1 MAGRKIDIDE
11 KIERAQEDVI
21 KAKKKYDE
29 TVEALEKLM
38 TKKKEMQ
45 QKELLQAFANSSKS
59 KLGKIVSADQGHF
72 SIEHRDQNTPYIKKV
87 RVVSTVT
94 YALKD

>member
-45 QKELLQAFANSSKS
+45 QKELLQAFANSNKS
-59 KLGKIVSADQGHF
+59 YDEI
-72 SIEHRDQNTPYIKKV
+72 
-87 RVVSTVT
+87 
-94 YALKD
+94 LKFLSE